1 MKVVSLSCEIRRG
14 WYLHPMLST
23 CIRYPKLRSGQPYH
37 EDSEARRSEAS
48 QKFDEARRGEAR
60 FLEGRTRRGE
70 TIWKLVEAKRS
81 DLAKTCLVSGS
92 GSCTINHQI
101 EVRNTQI
108 HSRYYH
114 RLLLQENII
123 YKHLITQSRVK

>member
-23 CIRYPKLRSGQPYH
+23 CIRYQKLRSGQPYH

-60 FLEGRTRRGE
+60 FSESRTRRGE
-70 TIWKLVEAKRS
+70 AIWKLFEAKRS
-81 DLAKTCLVSGS
+81 DLKTAASANSTLLLSYQKKCDLLINFMTFYLNKSDLMHVVLSTCLQWTFTPS
-92 GSCTINHQI
+92 
-101 EVRNTQI
+101 
-108 HSRYYH
+108 
-114 RLLLQENII
+114 
-123 YKHLITQSRVK
+123 